1 MKATIKHVAELAGV
15 HPSTVSRVFS
25 GSAKI
30 SQSTR
35 QRVMDAATRLNFHP
49 NAIARSLTT
58 RRAHTLGMVIPYTQ
72 EEFFI
77 DPFFP
82 QVMRGLSDI
91 ACRQG
96 FGLLLAGVDDPEHEP
111 EAALQLIRS
120 KQVDGMIVQASRVG
134 VDTTDVLLAE
144 HLPFVLLGRPVQDA
158 PEISWIEV
166 DARQATREAVRHL
179 AGLGHQRI
187 AFIGGYPKMVV
198 TLDRL
203 EGYREALGEAGLPF
217 DARLVG
223 YGTFR
228 QESGVEVMRQFLS
241 LNGNLPTAVFAAN
254 DLMAI
259 GAMQALQEAG
269 LAVPRDCSVVGSN
282 DSPIATLT
290 SPRLTSSRA
299 PYYELARE
307 AAQALIAQLGGQPVE
322 PVKKLIPCQLIVRDS
337 TSAQPQGAPG
347 VTR

>member
-1 MKATIKHVAELAGV
+1 
-15 HPSTVSRVFS
+15 
-25 GSAKI
+25 
-30 SQSTR
+30 
-35 QRVMDAATRLNFHP
+35 
-49 NAIARSLTT
+49 
-58 RRAHTLGMVIPYTQ
+58 MVIPYAQ
-72 EEFFI
+72 EEFFL

-91 ACRQG
+91 ACRRG

-111 EAALQLIRS
+111 EAALHLIRS

-144 HLPFVLLGRPVQDA
+144 HLPFVLLGRPVQDT

-166 DARQATREAVRHL
+166 DARQATREAIRHL
-179 AGLGHQRI
+179 VGLGHRRI

-203 EGYREALGEAGLPF
+203 EGYREALDEAGLPF

-228 QESGVEVMRQFLS
+228 QESGVEVMRQFLAM
-241 LNGNLPTAVFAAN
+241 NGSRPTAVFAAN

-259 GAMQALQEAG
+259 GAIHAVQGAG
-269 LAVPRDCSVVGSN
+269 LAVPRDCSIVGSN

-299 PYYELARE
+299 PYYDLARE
-307 AAQALIAQLGGQPVE
+307 AALALIAQLGGQPME

-337 TSAQPQGAPG
+337 TGARPQDATD